1 LFYKNQAK
9 NPVNTTKK
17 AFGRVTKGFPVKTIL
32 FKSDLAGARTQDP
45 LIKSQMLYQLSYEI
59 IPIKMPFSK
68 GVAKIKAFFGL
79 CKSPNSIFSFCS

>member
-1 LFYKNQAK
+1 MKQWNKNIQSNGDIRKQPEFERIQA
-9 NPVNTTKK
+9 V
-17 AFGRVTKGFPVKTIL
+17 FRR
-32 FKSDLAGARTQDP
+32 SDLAGARTQDP